1 MIPLVAQ
8 TREVP
13 AEFMAVVPEVVME
26 LVIGLAIGFALRL
39 VFAAIELGAQVISLQ
54 MGLGFAELIDP
65 GWCIR
70 TYAQP
75 VLRDVEHLNVSCA
88 QRASHAHRTACAEL
102 YLAADW
108 R

>member
-1 MIPLVAQ
+1 MRVRLVIAIAVGIAVIPLVAQ

-26 LVIGLAIGFALRL
+26 LVIGLAGFALRL

-54 MGLGFAELIDP
+54 MGLDSRNLSTSR
-65 GWCIR
+65 WCIR

-75 VLRDVEHLNVSCA
+75 VLRCWA
-88 QRASHAHRTACAEL
+88 P
-102 YLAADW
+102 
-108 R
+108 